1 MLHSHESGISAVTA
15 GTVATRDVR
24 DRQTISRMDGKKF
37 LLVKGRAGFGNRM
50 LSALTGI
57 AYARLTDRKLLVD
70 WSDDLYSVDG
80 SNVFHRFFQ
89 CSLYSPT
96 DDIPATD
103 SVRPS
108 IWRGHLRESCIA
120 MQKRNAPDTTGRSWW
135 ELSSI
140 DLTKLDYPED
150 VVVMWTVV
158 EKVDLFRN
166 HLSATFREFEGAT
179 KQAILTTLLREHLI
193 LQPEIRRRVAH
204 FKGNHFGKATVGVHV
219 RYSDHRTH
227 LWAILK
233 ALNTLLKREP
243 NLQIFLSTD
252 NIAVKE
258 MFEESYPT
266 VITTPHWYP
275 PPGLSLT
282 QTWARP
288 IRAEQGIEALVDL
301 YLLAECEYLI
311 IDTSSSFSY
320 VASHLTRAPRSH
332 IFNVKRRGKR
342 RAKQRR
348 LMWRL
353 WRKLGL
359 FTWGLRVMRMAV
371 KMQRFYSQ

>member
-1 MLHSHESGISAVTA
+1 MNGS
-15 GTVATRDVR
+15 
-24 DRQTISRMDGKKF
+24 KF
-37 LLVKGRAGFGNRM
+37 LLVKGRSGLGNRM

-57 AYARLTDRKLLVD
+57 LYARLTDRRLLVD
-70 WSDDLYSVDG
+70 WSDPLYSDDG
-80 SNVFHRFFQ
+80 SNAFHRFFQ
-89 CSLYSPT
+89 CSLYGPT

-103 SVRPS
+103 SVHPS
-108 IWRGHLRESCIA
+108 IWRGRLHESSTI
-120 MQKRNAPDTTGRSWW
+120 MQGRYGPHTSPESWRQ
-135 ELSSI
+135 LSSI
-140 DLTKLDYPED
+140 DLTKLDYQED
-150 VVVMWTVV
+150 VVVMWTSTEQVG
-158 EKVDLFRN
+158 LLRH
-166 HLSATFREFEGAT
+166 HLAAQFKECEGAT
-179 KQAILTTLLREHLI
+179 KGAILTKLLQEDLI
-193 LQPEIRRRVAH
+193 LQPEIRERVAH
-204 FKGNHFGKATVGVHV
+204 FRDKNFGTATIGVHV
-219 RYSDHRTH
+219 RYSDHRVH

-233 ALNTLLKREP
+233 KLNALLKDRP
-243 NLQIFLSTD
+243 NLKIFLSTD

-258 MFEESYPT
+258 MFEQSYPC

-282 QTWARP
+282 KTLTRP
-288 IRAEQGIEALVDL
+288 NRAEQGIEALVDL
-301 YLLAECEYLI
+301 YLLAECKYII

-371 KMQRFYSQ
+371 KMQRFYNQ

>member
-1 MLHSHESGISAVTA
+1 MIE
-15 GTVATRDVR
+15 R
-24 DRQTISRMDGKKF
+24 KF
-37 LLVKGRAGFGNRM
+37 LLVKGRAGLGNRM

-57 AYARLTDRKLLVD
+57 LYARLTDRRLLVD
-70 WSDDLYSVDG
+70 WSDPLYSDDG
-80 SNVFHRFFQ
+80 SNAFHRFFR
-89 CSLYSPT
+89 CLSCSPT
-96 DDIPATD
+96 SGIPATD
-103 SVRPS
+103 SVFPS
-108 IWRGHLRESCIA
+108 IWRGRLHESSTA
-120 MQKRNAPDTTGRSWW
+120 MQGRYGPHTSSESWQQ
-135 ELSSI
+135 LSSI
-140 DLTKLDYPED
+140 DLTKLDYQED
-150 VVVMWTVV
+150 VVVMYTST
-158 EKVDLFRN
+158 EKVGLLRN
-166 HLSATFREFEGAT
+166 HLVARFKELEGVT
-179 KQAILTTLLREHLI
+179 KQAILSKLLREDLV
-193 LQPEIRRRVAH
+193 LQPEIREQVAH
-204 FKGNHFGKATVGVHV
+204 FKDNHFGKATVGVHV

-233 ALNTLLKREP
+233 VLNTLLKREP